1 MVVIVTIDGKEI
13 DVENIELPDEVLRM
27 IAEAIDSK

>member
-1 MVVIVTIDGKEI
+1 MVMVTIEGKEI

>member
-1 MVVIVTIDGKEI
+1 MVIVTIEGKEI

-27 IAEAIDSK
+27 IAGAIDSK

>member
-1 MVVIVTIDGKEI
+1 MVVIVTIEGKEI

>member
-1 MVVIVTIDGKEI
+1 MVIVTIDGNEI
-13 DVENIELPDEVLRM
+13 DIENIELPDEVLRM

>member
-1 MVVIVTIDGKEI
+1 MVIVTTDGKEI

>member
-1 MVVIVTIDGKEI
+1 MVIVTNKCKEKN
-13 DVENIELPDEVLRM
+13 VENIELPDEVLRM

>member
-1 MVVIVTIDGKEI
+1 MVIVTIDGKEI

-27 IAEAIDSK
+27 IAEASDSK

>member
-1 MVVIVTIDGKEI
+1 MVIVTIEGKEI
-13 DVENIELPDEVLRM
+13 DVESIELPDEVLMM

>member
-1 MVVIVTIDGKEI
+1 MVIVTIEGKEI
-13 DVENIELPDEVLRM
+13 DVENIELLDEVLRM

>member
-1 MVVIVTIDGKEI
+1 MVVIVTVEGKEI

>member
-1 MVVIVTIDGKEI
+1 MVIVTIEGKEI
-13 DVENIELPDEVLRM
+13 DVENIQLPDEVLRM

>member
-1 MVVIVTIDGKEI
+1 MVIVTIDGKEI

>member
-1 MVVIVTIDGKEI
+1 MVIVTIEGKEI
-13 DVENIELPDEVLRM
+13 DVENIELPDEVLKM

>member
-1 MVVIVTIDGKEI
+1 MVIVTIEGKEI

-27 IAEAIDSK
+27 IAEAIDRK

>member
-1 MVVIVTIDGKEI
+1 MVIVTIEGKEI
-13 DVENIELPDEVLRM
+13 DVENIELPDEVLRI

>member
-1 MVVIVTIDGKEI
+1 MVIVTIEGKEV

>member
-1 MVVIVTIDGKEI
+1 MVVVTIDGKEI
-13 DVENIELPDEVLRM
+13 DVGNIELPDEVLRM

>member
-1 MVVIVTIDGKEI
+1 MVIVTIEGEEI

>member
-1 MVVIVTIDGKEI
+1 MVIVTIEGKEI

-27 IAEAIDSK
+27 IVEAIDSK

>member
-1 MVVIVTIDGKEI
+1 MVIVTIDGNEI

>member
-1 MVVIVTIDGKEI
+1 MVIVPIEGKEI

>member
-1 MVVIVTIDGKEI
+1 MVIVTIEGKEI

>member
-1 MVVIVTIDGKEI
+1 MVIVTIDGKEI
-13 DVENIELPDEVLRM
+13 DVENIELPDEVLMM

>member
-1 MVVIVTIDGKEI
+1 MVIVTIEGKEI
-13 DVENIELPDEVLRM
+13 DIENIELPDEVLRM

>member
-1 MVVIVTIDGKEI
+1 MVIVTIEGKEI
-13 DVENIELPDEVLRM
+13 DVENIELPDEVLMM

>member
-1 MVVIVTIDGKEI
+1 MVIVTIEGKEI

-27 IAEAIDSK
+27 IADAIDSK